1 LKFCTKLS
9 WVDKN
14 TKLVVPASFFTAIK
28 SVILGKSNYTCMKS
42 NLRKAFLLGFALVSV
57 VPSFAQDEIDQLLE
71 ESIDDGRKLI
81 TAYVSPFMN
90 SVSLSM
96 NQGWYNTAKAHKI
109 AGVDLTITA
118 NAMTI
123 PKDELFFDATKLG
136 LQVVALDNSTRT
148 YPLAPTLFGPEDE
161 PTFSYTNE
169 DTGLKETFLGPG
181 GIDLEGNL
189 GKNWVPV
196 PMANL
201 GIGLPKGTDLKLRF
215 TPTIDLGD
223 DSSLKIFGIGVMHDV
238 KQWIPGIK
246 LLPFD
251 LSGFVGYTKV
261 KIESSFDP
269 QSNPDQI
276 GIFEMNATTVQGV
289 ISKKFSVLTVYGGL
303 GYNIANSSLA
313 MKGHYDINDNGQV
326 DTNETD
332 PLDLKFSASGPRTT
346 VGFRVK
352 LAVLTLH
359 ADYTLQ
365 KYKCLTA
372 GLGISVR

>member
-1 LKFCTKLS
+1 MKAVYRIVFLLS
-9 WVDKN
+9 FALATVR
-14 TKLVVPASFFTAIK
+14 PAS
-28 SVILGKSNYTCMKS
+28 
-42 NLRKAFLLGFALVSV
+42 
-57 VPSFAQDEIDQLLE
+57 AQDEIDQLMN
-71 ESIDDGRKLI
+71 ESIEDGRKLI
-81 TAYVSPFMN
+81 GAYVSPFMK
-90 SVSLSM
+90 SVSLGL

-109 AGVDLTITA
+109 GGIDITITA

-123 PKDELFFDATKLG
+123 PQSDLLFDVNKLN
-136 LQVVALDNSTRT
+136 LEVVELDNSTPG
-148 YPLAPTLFGPEDE
+148 YPFAPTILGPDTE
-161 PTFSYTNE
+161 PTFRYTDE
-169 DTGLKETFLGPG
+169 ETGFSETWVGPG
-181 GIDLEGNL
+181 GLNLEEEL

-223 DSSLKIFGIGVMHDV
+223 DASLKIYGFGVMHDV

-251 LSGFVGYTKV
+251 LSGFVGYTKF
-261 KIESSFDP
+261 KLEAYFDP
-269 QSNPDQI
+269 ETNPDQR

-289 ISKKFSVLTVYGGL
+289 ISKKFSVLTLYGGV
-303 GYNIANSSLA
+303 GYNIAKSNLA
-313 MKGHYDINDNGQV
+313 MKGTYDINEDGV
-326 DTNETD
+326 AGPHEID
-332 PLDLKFSASGPRTT
+332 PLDLKFAASGFRTT
-346 VGFRVK
+346 AGFRLK

-365 KYKCLTA
+365 KSKCLTV